1 MKLVDL
7 KILKEETVYKRVLDE
22 LKVKGLDK
30 LYIRKEEQIDY
41 LDIII
46 SVIEFLQLNKKT
58 LKKLNEDKYEDII
71 VIIVDEIL
79 ESMNINISEEQ
90 IEKVIQL
97 LKNTL
102 LIQKISKYI
111 YSKIKKIISSCKI
124 NCCKNKKKINKI

>member
-1 MKLVDL
+1 MKIIKL
-7 KILKEETVYKRVLDE
+7 KILKEETVYKKVLDE

-46 SVIEFLQLNKKT
+46 SVIDFLQLNKKT
-58 LKKLNEDKYEDII
+58 LKKLNEEQHENII
-71 VIIVDEIL
+71 VIVVDEIL
-79 ESMNINISEEQ
+79 ESMNINVSEEQ

-102 LIQKISKYI
+102 LIQKLSKYI
-111 YSKIKKIISSCKI
+111 LSKIKKIINSCKI
-124 NCCKNKKKINKI
+124 NCCKIKKINRI